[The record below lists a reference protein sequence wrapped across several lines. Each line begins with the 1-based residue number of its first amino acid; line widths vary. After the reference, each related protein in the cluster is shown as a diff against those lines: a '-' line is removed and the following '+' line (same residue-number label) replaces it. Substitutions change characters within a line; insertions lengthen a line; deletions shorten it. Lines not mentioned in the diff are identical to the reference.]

1 MLVLTRKPNQAV
13 RIGADVEVRVLEVSD
28 GQVRLGIT
36 APRWV
41 PVHRE
46 EVYLEIQQANQE
58 AACTGPEDVAAAA
71 RALGRNGAGRVV
83 QGPAG
88 GSPQGR

>member
-13 RIGADVEVRVLEVSD
+13 RIGADVEVRVLEISD

-41 PVHRE
+41 PVHRD
-46 EVYLEIQQANQE
+46 EVYREIQEANRQA
-58 AACTGPEDVAAAA
+58 ASTAPDDVAAAV
-71 RALGRNGAGRVV
+71 RALSRNGTGRVLEED
-83 QGPAG
+83 PDHT
-88 GSPQGR
+88 PQG

>member
-13 RIGADVEVRVLEVSD
+13 RIGADVEVRVLEISD

-46 EVYLEIQQANQE
+46 EVYQEIQEANRQA
-58 AACTGPEDVAAAA
+58 AATAPGDVAAAC
-71 RALGRNGAGRVV
+71 RVLSRNGTGRVLEED
-83 QGPAG
+83 PDHK
-88 GSPQGR
+88 PQG

>member
-13 RIGADVEVRVLEVSD
+13 RIGTDVEVRVLEVSD

-46 EVYLEIQQANQE
+46 EVYREIQEANRQA
-58 AACTGPEDVAAAA
+58 AGTGLDDVAAAA
-71 RALGRNGAGRVV
+71 RALSRNGTGRVL
-83 QGPAG
+83 QDNP
-88 GSPQGR
+88 SDTPQE

>member
-13 RIGADVEVRVLEVSD
+13 RIGADVEVRVLEISD

-46 EVYLEIQQANQE
+46 EVFREIQEANRQAAE
-58 AACTGPEDVAAAA
+58 TSPADVSAAA
-71 RALGRNGAGRVV
+71 RVLSRNGAGRVV
-83 QGPAG
+83 REA
-88 GSPQGR
+88 PQD

>member
-1 MLVLTRKPNQAV
+1 VLVLTRKPNQAI
-13 RIGADVEVRVLEVSD
+13 RIGADVEVRVLEIAD

-46 EVYLEIQQANQE
+46 EVYREIHEQNRQAASTAPQ
-58 AACTGPEDVAAAA
+58 DLAAAA
-71 RALGRNGAGRVV
+71 RALSRNGGGRVV
-83 QGPAG
+83 SEGPHSG
-88 GSPQGR
+88 PQG

>member
-13 RIGADVEVRVLEVSD
+13 RIGPDVEVRVLEISD

-41 PVHRE
+41 PVHRD
-46 EVYLEIQQANQE
+46 EVYREIQEANLQ
-58 AACTGPEDVAAAA
+58 AACTAPDDVAAAR
-71 RALGRNGAGRVV
+71 RALSKDGAGRVL
-83 QGPAG
+83 QEEPHTK
-88 GSPQGR
+88 PQG

>member
-13 RIGADVEVRVLEVSD
+13 RIGADVEVRVLEISD

-46 EVYLEIQQANQE
+46 EVFREIQEANRQA
-58 AACTGPEDVAAAA
+58 AGTSPADVSAAA
-71 RALGRNGAGRVV
+71 RALSRNGAGRVV
-83 QGPAG
+83 REA
-88 GSPQGR
+88 PQD

>member
-13 RIGADVEVRVLEVSD
+13 RIGADVEVRVLEISD

-46 EVYLEIQQANQE
+46 EVYREIQEANRQAAE
-58 AACTGPEDVAAAA
+58 TFPTDVSAVA
-71 RALGRNGAGRVV
+71 RVLSRNGAGRVV
-83 QGPAG
+83 RNT
-88 GSPQGR
+88 PQE

>member
-13 RIGADVEVRVLEVSD
+13 RIGPDVEVRVLEISD

-46 EVYLEIQQANQE
+46 EVYREIQEANRE
-58 AACTGPEDVAAAA
+58 AAATALQDVAAAR
-71 RALGRNGAGRVV
+71 RALSRDGPGRVLHEE
-83 QGPAG
+83 PPRK
-88 GSPQGR
+88 PQG